1 LVGLR
6 KIIMKH
12 LFILTAVAIGAAFG
26 WNHLY
31 NISLE
36 TEQSRLNR
44 SLVDVSKTE
53 KPQISA
59 LVDPYIPKKVVL
71 QRQAVMKGFE
81 RRLKSMNELTKVGDE
96 RRTLIANMAGE
107 IIAEAQNLA
116 ALFPE
121 ATSYNDL
128 RDAGTRAR
136 PEIWIENYKFKAS
149 VDQLVAETE
158 RLKQEAEGHGDMAA
172 VARQLVSVGRNGCL
186 TCHLNFRRPD

>member
-1 LVGLR
+1 
-6 KIIMKH
+6 MKH
-12 LFILTAVAIGAAFG
+12 LFILTAVAIAAAFS

-44 SLVDVSKTE
+44 SLMDVSKTE

-186 TCHLNFRRPD
+186 SCHLNFRRPD